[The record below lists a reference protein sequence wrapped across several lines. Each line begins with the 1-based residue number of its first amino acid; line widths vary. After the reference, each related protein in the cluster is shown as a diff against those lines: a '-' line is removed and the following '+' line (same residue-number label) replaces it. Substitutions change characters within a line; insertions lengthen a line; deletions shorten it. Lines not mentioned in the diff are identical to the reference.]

1 MDRRTML
8 LAAAAA
14 ATSPAFAQTNPASA
28 TPPAAAPDSPN
39 TPSDAPPPLGQAE
52 QVHANQTAMF
62 GGASLQMADIAL
74 QKARHPRVREFA
86 RFEHDEQ
93 TTVGAVLKSMD
104 PNLQPP
110 RPPQDVA
117 ATIDRLKHMPP
128 GPAFDRE
135 FVSAQI
141 QGHEKLRGVQEDYLK
156 SGKDLPTVNT
166 SKLILGMI
174 NEHLTLLSDL
184 RRDRLASL

>member
-1 MDRRTML
+1 MFMNRRTIL
-8 LAAAAA
+8 LGAVAAAA
-14 ATSPAFAQTNPASA
+14 ATPTFAQTQP
-28 TPPAAAPDSPN
+28 TPAAPNPPSSP
-39 TPSDAPPPLGQAE
+39 SKSLGQPD
-52 QVHANQTAMF
+52 QTHADQTAML

-74 QKARHPRVREFA
+74 EKARHPRVKEFA

-93 TTVGAVLKSMD
+93 TTVAAVLKSLD
-104 PNLQPP
+104 PSLQPSQ
-110 RPPQDVA
+110 PPQDVA
-117 ATIDRLKHMPP
+117 DTIDRLKRMSP

-156 SGKDLPTVNT
+156 NGKDTPAIDTT
-166 SKLILGMI
+166 KLVLGMI

-184 RRDRLASL
+184 RRDRMAAL

>member
-1 MDRRTML
+1 MNRRTIL
-8 LAAAAA
+8 FAVAATAAAAP
-14 ATSPAFAQTNPASA
+14 TFAQTQPAPAAPASA
-28 TPPAAAPDSPN
+28 NSSSG
-39 TPSDAPPPLGQAE
+39 PSNGFGQPEEA
-52 QVHANQTAMF
+52 HANQTAMF

-74 QKARHPRVREFA
+74 QRAHHPRVKEFA

-93 TTVGAVLKSMD
+93 TTVAAVLKSLD

-110 RPPQDVA
+110 QPPQDIA
-117 ATIDRLKHMPP
+117 GIIDRLKRMSP

-141 QGHEKLRGVQEDYLK
+141 QGHEKLRGVQEDYQK
-156 SGKDLPTVNT
+156 NGKDMPTIDT
-166 SKLILGMI
+166 TKLVLGMI

-184 RRDRLASL
+184 RGDRMAAL